1 MLLLAVG
8 SPGQRKTGW
17 STATDLRAEEEEDD
31 EEEYCLLKG
40 EARVNPE
47 KEVIC
52 FFFLS

>member
-17 STATDLRAEEEEDD
+17 STATDLRGEEEDDD

-47 KEVIC
+47 KEVIS